1 MMVSMHFLI
10 PQFEAVIRHILNTE
24 KIITSKLNDND
35 IQEERLLAPY
45 LRCQILKKYLEKILF
60 LNCEDYYAKKLDIIS
75 GMN

>member
-1 MMVSMHFLI
+1 MIM
-10 PQFEAVIRHILNTE
+10 
-24 KIITSKLNDND
+24 TSKKNAYWLH
-35 IQEERLLAPY
+35 Y